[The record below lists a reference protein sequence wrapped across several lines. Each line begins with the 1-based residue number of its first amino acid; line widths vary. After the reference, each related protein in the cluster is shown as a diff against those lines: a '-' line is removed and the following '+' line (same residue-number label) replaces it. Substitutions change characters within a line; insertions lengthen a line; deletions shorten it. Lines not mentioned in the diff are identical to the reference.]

1 MIFKSTV
8 EQYADGNQSWLGS
21 RRGTFTARTVTIDGS
36 TLAAFNGAVPS
47 GVPLKKNM
55 DGKYAPVTDAGDV
68 LEGFLLTPQ
77 TKYGVADIVAP
88 MIDTGR
94 VRVNRLPDGAFDVST
109 LTAPNPRFVLVEA

>member
-8 EQYADGNQSWLGS
+8 EDYAYDNQSWLGS

-36 TLAAFNGAVPS
+36 ALAAFDGSVPS
-47 GVPLKKNM
+47 GVPLKKNS

-68 LEGFLLTPQ
+68 LEGFLLTSQ
-77 TKYGVADIVAP
+77 TKDGVADIVAP
-88 MIDTGR
+88 LIDTGR